1 MSHNDDPLVFSTG
14 GIPPQNCSS
23 CGKHPCVCPP
33 AAEIV
38 PADIRLRMELDRKGR
53 GGKTVTVVSGLPPH
67 REYLTRLIGKLKAHC
82 GTGGALKEGR
92 MEIQGD
98 QRGKV
103 QAYLEQM
110 GFTVR
115 RSGG

>member
-1 MSHNDDPLVFSTG
+1 MPPNDDSLVFSTDG
-14 GIPPQNCSS
+14 SHRKVCPV
-23 CGKHPCVCPP
+23 CGLHPCLCPP
-33 AAEIV
+33 VVDVV
-38 PADIRLRMELDRKGR
+38 PAETLLGMRLDRKGR
-53 GGKTVTVVSGLPPH
+53 GGKAVTVVFDLPSHP
-67 REYLTRLIGKLKAHC
+67 EYFTALIKRLKAHC